1 MKLYSV
7 MLPGGDNFIGSKRE
21 CLHAGGSRLHVVRS
35 EHVAMCE
42 CEHSSKTAAKY
53 IRHGKCLLCGGNLP
67 GGMLLEFMVMLACVV
82 LILLVILPWFGGS
95 DYPNISDFIGL
106 LGDIVK
112 VIV

>member
-1 MKLYSV
+1 MIHKR
-7 MLPGGDNFIGSKRE
+7 GSLGIISR
-21 CLHAGGSRLHVVRS
+21 GSFF
-35 EHVAMCE
+35 VAYVII
-42 CEHSSKTAAKY
+42 AFY
-53 IRHGKCLLCGGNLP
+53 
-67 GGMLLEFMVMLACVV
+67 MLACVV